1 MPTTA
6 KSRSRKDRPM
16 RFFSSSLL
24 LSSVLALGACGNTPS
39 GGDAGSVGA
48 DMAVADQ
55 APAADL
61 AMNAKPNAPS
71 ALKAV
76 PLHGG
81 AHVTWKDNSSD
92 EDEFLLMRKEG
103 AGPFAE
109 VTRPTFDTTAF
120 HDVDV
125 TSGKTYTYVIYAV
138 KGQAQ
143 SDASNEAMITLP

>member
-6 KSRSRKDRPM
+6 MSRSRKDRPM
-16 RFFSSSLL
+16 RFSSSSLL
-24 LSSVLALGACGNTPS
+24 LSSVFFLGACGNTPS
-39 GGDAGSVGA
+39 GGDAGLGDAGLGVA

-125 TSGKTYTYVIYAV
+125 TSGKT
-138 KGQAQ
+138 
-143 SDASNEAMITLP
+143 